1 MIFTLHFNEFL
12 HTMYKYVPNSVVK
25 FSLMFAQYFE
35 YYAIILGAT
44 FLWTCCTY
52 GIQWDI

>member
-52 GIQWDI
+52 GIQ